1 MGGYELAFTMRERV
15 AGGAVTIELSGEIDI
30 LAEQE
35 LGPRLEAL
43 AGRRHA
49 DLVIDL
55 RGVTFLDA
63 SGLRLLL
70 RVRNRVARGGG
81 RLRVV
86 RGGPRVSKV
95 IRIVR
100 LEPVF
105 QWLDAPPGPS
115 GTTGRAGLPGPAGP
129 AGSAGRPGLP
139 GPPVP
144 SAPAGPSGPSGPT
157 VAFGTPGR
165 TDADGA
171 SSGAAGPG
179 EGMAPEASGA
189 PGVPGGTRAAQA
201 SGASGVPGVSGACG
215 ASAVTGGASVLP
227 VGVAA
232 GAPAVPDEDG
242 VTCGPL
248 DGSVPAQRTGMGR
261 GCGGGRRARHRSPAP
276 RSPIAARPLI
286 HAQQLRGVGPL
297 CRTKS
302 FAP

>member
-43 AGRRHA
+43 AGRRRA

-105 QWLDAPPGPS
+105 HWLDAPPGAPGGS
-115 GTTGRAGLPGPAGP
+115 DAG
-129 AGSAGRPGLP
+129 
-139 GPPVP
+139 V
-144 SAPAGPSGPSGPT
+144 
-157 VAFGTPGR
+157 
-165 TDADGA
+165 
-171 SSGAAGPG
+171 
-179 EGMAPEASGA
+179 GA
-189 PGVPGGTRAAQA
+189 PVAPGTR
-201 SGASGVPGVSGACG
+201 
-215 ASAVTGGASVLP
+215 
-227 VGVAA
+227 
-232 GAPAVPDEDG
+232 GAPAAPGADE
-242 VTCGPL
+242 VACGPR
-248 DGSVPAQRTGMGR
+248 DGSVPA
-261 GCGGGRRARHRSPAP
+261 
-276 RSPIAARPLI
+276 
-286 HAQQLRGVGPL
+286 
-297 CRTKS
+297 
-302 FAP
+302 